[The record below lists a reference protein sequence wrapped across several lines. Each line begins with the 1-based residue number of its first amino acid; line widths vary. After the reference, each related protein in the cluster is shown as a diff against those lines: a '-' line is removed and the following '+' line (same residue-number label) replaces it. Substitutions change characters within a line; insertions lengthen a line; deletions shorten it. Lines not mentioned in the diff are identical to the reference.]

1 MTLYD
6 ASAMRKE
13 HVLDAVSSVLS
24 DFDVQGNLLVTCGMS
39 SRYVAGGDFFFLL
52 LLFCSG
58 IIFVIPLV
66 QNIFACRW

>member
-39 SRYVAGGDFFFLL
+39 SRYVAGGDFFFFYYYYSVLE
-52 LLFCSG
+52 
-58 IIFVIPLV
+58 
-66 QNIFACRW
+66 